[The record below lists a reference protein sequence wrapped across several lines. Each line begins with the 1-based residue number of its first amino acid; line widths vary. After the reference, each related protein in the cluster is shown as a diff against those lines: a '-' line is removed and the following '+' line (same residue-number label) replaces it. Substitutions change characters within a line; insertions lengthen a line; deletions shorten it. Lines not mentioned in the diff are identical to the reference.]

1 MRTTTESLLLLFCCQ
16 FQGIEDGFLGPCAM
30 WGTAFSSYSSLWSPW
45 GQGLYHFHTCVPRT
59 QTKMVLREGSSG
71 GIVKLCIAS
80 ALLFETPGTH
90 IKLWYSFSFL
100 LLYSLLPSSGFP
112 HFVFPVTSKPMNEIH
127 LILLFGI
134 VKKISVAWWLIS
146 SNCSCMFGENGYC

>member
-30 WGTAFSSYSSLWSPW
+30 WGTALSSYSSLWASW
-45 GQGLYHFHTCVPRT
+45 GQGLYHVHTCVPRT

-90 IKLWYSFSFL
+90 IKLWCIFSFL
-100 LLYSLLPSSGFP
+100 LLYSLLPSSVFP

-127 LILLFGI
+127 MILLFGI
-134 VKKISVAWWLIS
+134 VKKFSVAWWLIS